1 MGRLNETGA
10 YGYGTIELI
19 IIHRWSIYRYIV
31 MSFDL
36 NKHKLSEKDE

>member
-19 IIHRWSIYRYIV
+19 IIRRWSIYRYIV
-31 MSFDL
+31 MSFNL
-36 NKHKLSEKDE
+36 YIHKLSEKDE